1 VGDNL
6 IINANWDGVGGT
18 AGSIAITLKDDDFAA
33 NQFDWR
39 KCPSYCNTESWST
52 SLVDIVSGT
61 SHELGVGTDVFI
73 TFSSSEIHELND
85 MWKFV
90 AIGTSTTEAELPTG
104 TSFITS
110 VLRTGESPVGQI
122 TIAPGYQGTETSAVD
137 VYKVPPTFAVQMQS
151 MQVMKLVTS
160 LTSPTATSFK
170 FWKSGGTKS
179 PCWDYDDEEATVA
192 EMLRDPVLDLC
203 PTYRLKVDQA
213 LSDAGV
219 ISASFVGGNNVYSN
233 VGFVATGTS
242 TGSGAKATVTVSGGA
257 VSVLVTLE
265 GTGYAANDVLRITES
280 DMTGDDNHNE
290 YIEFTL
296 ATSDLVAEVEGCVSV
311 TRSVDN
317 DVSNVG
323 GYVYHVYYEDPVF
336 AKDLDEAHLKI
347 IEMSGACSSSPTETT
362 EQAVTWTEFGDK
374 HRVFTRESIPLA
386 VSTSPTIEAAFRGLD
401 VTAQKLYKTSGN
413 LWAVTFAT
421 ALGDISSMSATPTS
435 YLTSGTTVSVYDN
448 VVQGK
453 HPESHVLT
461 GLKTGID
468 YSVRVA
474 AYTRGTFH
482 GYGNFTDTSTTVGVA
497 VPSSSAQLGLTTSAY
512 TAAPKYTASGTPSE
526 KPPALTGFTASET
539 LQVSEVQDIILGA
552 SHLREVQTVTT
563 DASVYA
569 EVQTITTQAN
579 NLETISGQMTMRF
592 PEVQTIQL
600 TATDTSEMTGK
611 EMLIKYSYYDNVADT
626 SVTVVQNSV
635 SACVAVDASANDVES
650 LLNGID
656 KIGGNGVRVVRSGYG
671 GYTDYFGYTWSVTF
685 VGNKVAGNVEPLT
698 VDICDSA
705 CANCGTVAD
714 PPVASVTT
722 LNENM
727 AVGLNTEVHTVKFE
741 ATHPVAQGQYTV
753 KVDVNTA
760 TETMTNNAAACLE
773 WNSTALELQNALES
787 MDIVDHVYVERFGD
801 ASAVD
806 AAYGNHGYTY
816 SIYYTGN
823 RLTNDNSIGAI
834 TDITIT
840 ILEAEGVCN
849 TFAYFNN
856 GVLTDFAA
864 NDAAF
869 TTAKVRETSY
879 TLNSAE
885 GATTSSDLMSAFE
898 VMPTWVKIA
907 DVRTSLADDQGGHTW
922 TLAFDESMGNVN
934 QMVCGY
940 AQSGDPFDIAGFACS
955 DKTIIEGNYIGG
967 HFIVNTSK
975 LLSASSTAD
984 EMKTALEALTGFG
997 SIAVTRSEVTNQGGY
1012 TWTITWLDAIGN
1024 QPPLTFANSLTGS
1037 GTSITG
1043 ATLQDGNYLG
1053 GTYQLEY
1060 QGAVTEKIAYSASA
1074 SEVDSFLTAIVGDV
1088 TVTQGDITTEGGSTY
1103 TVTFNALT
1111 GDISSLVPY
1120 YDGQLTGVGATVK
1133 VLTTTQGADATGSAL
1148 KVSFET
1154 PLHCSHSQVPGS
1166 QCGGAIDSYSIEIG
1180 TSSSNKNQVIPL
1192 SASYTVQHIRLSSPE
1207 LFESLIFDEEG
1218 VSGFFKLS
1226 YNGAATGPINSGASA
1241 TDVRDALE
1249 SLPDI
1254 NTVDVSRTYG
1264 ATLVSAGE
1272 VTATNGFGSLSC
1284 ATDCSDFNLAPGEL
1298 IRVSGLW
1305 YKIAYNYDYSK
1316 TSFPLA
1322 LVTDATIATTFGGSD
1337 TTTAVYKWSRGF
1349 EWSVTFLSTVGDG
1362 SVAPLGSPLHGL
1374 NPPSSTVSIRPNDC
1388 VNCMYIH
1395 GLSVWTNY
1403 FLSARAK
1410 NSMGY
1415 GGYVDTQAIPKEV
1428 PGAPTY
1434 VSSSSVSGSE
1444 IRVFFS
1450 PPTGDT
1456 TDVSQYT
1463 VEWDTDPDFAALTA
1477 ACSETGTCATSTYGR
1492 DEVTGAPISVLP
1504 PYSYMVQN
1512 LQVDTY
1518 YVRVAA
1524 RNSISIANGN
1534 NAANSVWSEVVSSTT
1549 SDQAPSSPVTVE
1561 AVLAGPTQ
1569 LQGLITKPLSTGG
1582 SAITTYKI
1590 EWCASSAFNDDA
1602 TLGSATVAVGS
1613 LDLLEDGGNVY
1624 KYEVT
1629 GLTTGLSYWVRASA
1643 TNSIGTSSATATSA
1657 SILISTKPASPASV
1671 SLTSASIQDSPIT
1684 TATLSWSAP
1693 STNGGQPITGY
1704 LVEWWEGSSIP
1715 EKQVIRFTADY
1726 KEFDAANSVAVPD
1739 TWFQLHYGPAPDRL
1753 ASSEASGLPFT
1764 IHPANLR
1771 SVLMN
1776 LDASS
1781 VTDVHDYPIGDVEV
1795 SKSNIVN
1802 SGRAWTVTFISDLN
1816 AGDLPLL
1823 ATTPKGTSSNG
1834 DVTVEVEELQA
1845 GRRAF
1850 GKSEEQILTILATST
1865 ASGDVPNDLVGTFQL
1880 SFNGTETKTSYLDA
1894 DASANEVELALEQ
1907 LPNMR
1912 DVTVER
1918 NLASANGGSDNGYAW
1933 TVTFTGDKGNQPA
1946 IAIVSDKL
1954 SAPNGVTVSVA
1965 DGDNSLQSSNAKATN
1980 AMPGEFAVGY
1990 NSRTLGADVF
2000 SFTIDGLVPGETY
2013 YASISAI
2020 NSMGIGAPTLPSTS
2034 SVTLPKQIAEP
2045 PQNVAVDVHSGSSTT
2060 LDVTYDAPVS
2070 DGGADITSY
2079 RIEVDTSVDFT
2090 NPIHTT
2096 VNCHPGSTHSVFQ
2109 ITSHNDGAADSHKIT
2124 DGYFTLDINY
2134 NGNTFTTA
2142 KIPYDAAAQY
2152 EDEVGV
2158 WNPIV
2163 GAVTTTGTLDCSG
2176 VSTVQVTGS
2185 DITDLIFEGDRL
2197 QFGKLDAGVFVSET
2211 TYPDKIYTVLSVTS
2225 GTITLTSNVDC
2236 SSPSNPVTIFRQ
2248 YGGRGTVVDS
2258 RVACYK
2264 EADGDTYGGYLYNV
2278 ANDFRGKYC
2287 PVAPP
2292 DDSRLEVQGSM
2303 QSKFELIPDMLSM
2316 GVKVDRD
2323 APTITNGVTWRVTF
2337 LDQSPAGANNF
2348 NVAVNSATL
2357 TVNGAETT
2365 SANFVTV
2372 TELVAGEEYTSS
2384 CVGTHQVPSSGALVT
2399 GQYYWARVF
2408 AVNALGM
2415 SSAQVSPSSE
2425 KPMVVPGAPTAVTLE
2440 VVSDTKLRTIFNPPS
2455 SDGGDAITSYSIE
2468 YSTDSTF
2475 STGVNTHSFTTL
2487 SGGAPFSRTLSGLT
2501 TGSYYF
2507 VRVAACNSRGC
2518 STSTASTPSSLN
2530 PHRAPD
2536 GPINVLLRTTSH
2548 SMVTVSFD
2556 AGYNGGDTVQT
2567 YRVEW
2572 DTASAFNSGSPSPHK
2587 GFVDLDASLYNS
2599 YTVQYLTTNQQYF
2612 VRVMAGNSAG
2622 FSVATN
2628 ASPASAA
2635 PAVQIPGK
2643 PHSIAAAT
2651 GGSSGEIDVSFQR
2664 PRVPWHLIPCSGTV
2678 ASPNDCPK
2686 EVGGS
2691 VASSDGGS
2699 SISEYVIEYSEES
2712 DFSGYDQGQI
2722 VTTSLTVTITN
2733 LTPGRTYYIRVAAR
2747 NQNGLGS
2754 FCAFADASCLTAVT
2768 AVTAV
2773 AKSS

>member
-1 VGDNL
+1 VNALTNL
-6 IINANWDGVGGT
+6 AANYTHNVNDMSISGT
-18 AGSIAITLKDDDFAA
+18 FAEANIAHYEVRISGA

-39 KCPSYCNTESWST
+39 KCTTYCDTESWST
-52 SLVDIVSGT
+52 PLVDIVPGT
-61 SHELGVGTDVFI
+61 SHELGDDTDVFI

-104 TSFITS
+104 ASFITS

-122 TIAPGYQGTETSAVD
+122 TIAPGYRGTETSAVD

-151 MQVMKLVTS
+151 MQVMKLVT
-160 LTSPTATSFK
+160 TPTTSFK
-170 FWKSGGTKS
+170 FWKSGDPSPTKS
-179 PCWDYDDEEATVA
+179 PCWEYDDEEAKVA
-192 EMLRDPVLDLC
+192 ERLRDPNLDLC
-203 PTYRLKVDQA
+203 PTYRLKVGQA
-213 LSDAGV
+213 LFDTGTYPSGLFQVYNKD
-219 ISASFVGGNNVYSN
+219 YSN

-242 TGSGAKATVTVSGGA
+242 TGSGAKATVSVASDGA

-265 GTGYAANDVLRITES
+265 GTGYAKNDVLTITES
-280 DMTGDDNHNE
+280 DMTGNE
-290 YIEFTL
+290 AHANSIEFTL
-296 ATSDLVAEVEGCVSV
+296 GTSDLVAEVEGCVSV

-336 AKDLDEAHLKI
+336 AKDLDEAQLKI
-347 IEMSGACSSSPTETT
+347 IEMSGDCNSSDDSETD
-362 EQAVTWTEFGDK
+362 EREVTWTEFGDK

-512 TAAPKYTASGTPSE
+512 TAAPTYTASGTPSE

-569 EVQTITTQAN
+569 EVQTITTQAD

-600 TATDTSEMTGK
+600 TATDASEMTDK
-611 EMLIKYSYYDNVADT
+611 KMRIKYSYYANVAAT
-626 SVTVVQNSV
+626 SVTDVQNTVSAT

-656 KIGGNGVRVVRSGYG
+656 IIGGNGVRVVRSGYG

-685 VGNKVAGNVEPLT
+685 VGNKVAGNVEPLK
-698 VDICDSA
+698 VEICNSACDS
-705 CANCGTVAD
+705 CGAD
-714 PPVASVTT
+714 PVASVTT

-741 ATHPVAQGQYTV
+741 ATHPVAQGQYKV
-753 KVDVNTA
+753 QVDVNTA
-760 TETMTNNAAACLE
+760 TTATTACLE
-773 WNSTALELQNALES
+773 WNSTALELQNALENMS
-787 MDIVDHVYVERFGD
+787 DKIVDHVYVERFGD

-823 RLTNDNSIGAI
+823 RLTNDNSIGDI

-840 ILEAEGVCN
+840 ILEAGCN

-864 NDAAF
+864 DDAKF
-869 TTAKVRETSY
+869 TPAKVRETSY

-885 GATTSSDLMSAFE
+885 GATTSSNLMSAFE

-940 AQSGDPFDIAGFACS
+940 AQSGNPFAIAGFACS

-1322 LVTDATIATTFGGSD
+1322 LVTDATIATSFGGSD
-1337 TTTAVYKWSRGF
+1337 ATTAVYKWSRGF

-1582 SAITTYKI
+1582 SAITTYTI

-1726 KEFDAANSVAVPD
+1726 KEFDAANSVDVPD
-1739 TWFQLHYGPAPDRL
+1739 TWFMLYYGPAPDRL
-1753 ASSEASGLPFT
+1753 ATSAELPFT

-1776 LDASS
+1776 LDADE
-1781 VTDVHDYPIGDVEV
+1781 TDSYDYPIGDVEV

-1802 SGRAWTVTFISDLN
+1802 SGVAWTVTFISDLN

-1823 ATTPKGTSSNG
+1823 ATDLTPTPSNG

-1865 ASGDVPNDLVGTFQL
+1865 ASGDLVGTFQL
-1880 SFNGTETKTSYLDA
+1880 SFNGTETKTSYLNA

-1918 NLASANGGSDNGYAW
+1918 NDASANGGSDNGYAW

-1965 DGDNSLQSSNAKATN
+1965 DGDNSLETSKAKATN

-2013 YASISAI
+2013 YASVSAI

-2109 ITSHNDGAADSHKIT
+2109 ITTHNNGAGDSDKIT
-2124 DGYFTLDINY
+2124 GGYFTLVINY
-2134 NGNTFTTA
+2134 NGNTFTTE

-2163 GAVTTTGTLDCSG
+2163 GAVTTTGTLVNNQATVE
-2176 VSTVQVTGS
+2176 VSGS
-2185 DITDLIFEGDRL
+2185 DITDLIFKGDRL
-2197 QFGKLDAGVFVSET
+2197 QFGELDAGVFVSKT
-2211 TYPDKIYTVLSVTS
+2211 TNPDQIYTVDSVTS
-2225 GTITLTSNVDC
+2225 NRITLTSPVVC

-2248 YGGRGTVVDS
+2248 YGGRGTEGNS
-2258 RVACYK
+2258 RVACYR
-2264 EADGDTYGGYLYNV
+2264 EADGDTLGNYLYQFDRRN
-2278 ANDFRGKYC
+2278 NYC
-2287 PVAPP
+2287 PV
-2292 DDSRLEVQGSM
+2292 DSEAKRLEVQGSM
-2303 QSKFELIPDMLSM
+2303 QSKFELIPDLLSM

-2348 NVAVNSATL
+2348 NVAVNSASL
-2357 TVNGAETT
+2357 TVADVVEN
-2365 SANFVTV
+2365 NPNLVTV
-2372 TELVAGEEYTSS
+2372 TELVAGEEYISS

-2399 GQYYWARVF
+2399 GQNYWARVF

-2475 STGVNTHSFTTL
+2475 STDVNTHSFTTL

-2556 AGYNGGDTVQT
+2556 GGYNGGDTVQT

-2643 PHSIAAAT
+2643 PHSIAAVT